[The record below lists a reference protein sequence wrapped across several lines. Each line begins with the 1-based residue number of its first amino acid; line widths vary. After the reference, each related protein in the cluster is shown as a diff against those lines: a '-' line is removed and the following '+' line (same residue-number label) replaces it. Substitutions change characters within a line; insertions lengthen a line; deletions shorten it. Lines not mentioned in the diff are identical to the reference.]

1 MEEPSKTLNE
11 KSLKGKESPKLDVN
25 KLQREYNDL

>member
-11 KSLKGKESPKLDVN
+11 KLMKGEKSLDLDIQ
-25 KLQREYNDL
+25 KSKASTII